1 MTEQTPEG
9 FVNLDEQH
17 QWEAGPDE
25 ELKIPEVFITQLK
38 HEIVVFADKKP
49 FTFRCSRYKK
59 RLRGE
64 WLFEN
69 VIIDSSKRN
78 PQGGVELKRLTYHP
92 KLSLANVPFMVMPAP
107 EEEEEPATP

>member
-1 MTEQTPEG
+1 MTEQHPEG
-9 FVNLDEQH
+9 LVDLNEQH

-38 HEIVVFADKKP
+38 YEVVVFAERKS

-64 WLFEN
+64 WNFEN
-69 VIIDSSKRN
+69 VIIDSSKQN
-78 PQGGVELKRLTYHP
+78 PQGEVELKRLTYHP
-92 KLSLANVPFMVMPAP
+92 KLSLANVPFMVLPAA
-107 EEEEEPATP
+107 EDEPATP

>member
-1 MTEQTPEG
+1 MAEQPPESL
-9 FVNLDEQH
+9 VNLGEQH
-17 QWEAGPDE
+17 QWEAAPDE

-38 HEIVVFADKKP
+38 HEIVVFTEKKP

-69 VIIDSSKRN
+69 VIIDSSKQN
-78 PQGGVELKRLTYHP
+78 PQGEIELKRLTYHP
-92 KLSLANVPFMVMPAP
+92 KLSLANVPFMVLPAV
-107 EEEEEPATP
+107 EEETAIP

>member
-1 MTEQTPEG
+1 MTEG
-9 FVNLDEQH
+9 LVDLNEQH
-17 QWEAGPDE
+17 QWEAAPDE

-38 HEIVVFADKKP
+38 HEIVVFTEKKL

-69 VIIDSSKRN
+69 VIIDSSKRE
-78 PQGGVELKRLTYHP
+78 PQGEVELKRLTYHP
-92 KLSLANVPFMVMPAP
+92 KLSLVNVPFMVLPAV
-107 EEEEEPATP
+107 EEEEPTTP